1 MITGMVNA
9 KPLVGMSL
17 LDCHTLRIDVLSG
30 GVVTITALP

>member
-17 LDCHTLRIDVLSG
+17 LDGHILRIDVLSG
-30 GVVTITALP
+30 GVVTITVFP